1 MENYMSWFQKSE
13 FHTCHYLQDWS
24 PQSKFNERY
33 FNEKKITQTHDF
45 YILLCPMFMCIGES
59 SRFEALNRNSTEG
72 ILMRKKC
79 RLDFYILL
87 CPILMCIR
95 ESSRFLNFTVKFVL
109 YCRNALT
116 CSLRHLKILLLPCYS
131 SQFNVM

>member
-13 FHTCHYLQDWS
+13 FHTCHYPQDWG

-33 FNEKKITQTHDF
+33 INEKKITQTHD

-59 SRFEALNRNSTEG
+59 SRFDEVLNRNYGRYINE
-72 ILMRKKC
+72 IKI